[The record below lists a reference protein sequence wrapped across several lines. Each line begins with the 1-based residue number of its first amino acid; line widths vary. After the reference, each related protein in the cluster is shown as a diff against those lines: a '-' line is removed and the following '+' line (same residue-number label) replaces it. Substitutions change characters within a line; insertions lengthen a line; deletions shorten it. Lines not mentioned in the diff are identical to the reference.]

1 MNNEFIHPRGLRDRA
16 RLARRAGAVLVT
28 AAVAL
33 LAGACSTEP
42 APPFTVDG
50 TGNLSG
56 IVFLDRDQNGIFDPS
71 AGDSAL
77 SNLHLLVRSRGTT
90 LTLPNGDV
98 RTDAAG
104 RFSITGLPAGTQSL
118 QIDTTGV
125 GSEISFCVNPVPVSI
140 YINET
145 QFVKVD
151 ARSGCVVTISVASA
165 QPQGSHITVRGTVT
179 STLNQISTGQAY
191 IEDATGGLQLFS
203 PAGPS
208 FQIGDIVEVTGTL
221 SSFSNELE
229 LANGTV
235 NSVTPGTP
243 LNPVDITAAA
253 ALAAGGD
260 IQANLQGRL
269 VRIKAAKLT
278 DNFTGGGGRNG
289 IINDGTGAL
298 TVRIDSHVV
307 GDAATIPSTFTA
319 GKCYNWT
326 GILKAFTSPAIELF
340 PRTLNDVVEVSCP

>member
-1 MNNEFIHPRGLRDRA
+1 M
-16 RLARRAGAVLVT
+16 LAA
-28 AAVAL
+28 AAVAIL
-33 LAGACSTEP
+33 SGACSTEP
-42 APPFTVDG
+42 APPFSVEG

-56 IVFLDRDQNGIFDPS
+56 LVFLDRDQNGVYDPS

-90 LTLPNGDV
+90 LTLPGADV

-125 GSEISFCVNPVPVSI
+125 GSDISFCINPVPVSI
-140 YINET
+140 YIDET

-151 ARSGCVVTISVASA
+151 ARNGCVVTISVASA

-179 STLNQISTGQAY
+179 SSLNQISTGAAY
-191 IEDATGGLQLFS
+191 VEDATGGLQLFS
-203 PAGPS
+203 PTGPS
-208 FQIGDIVEVTGTL
+208 FKIGDVIEVSGTL
-221 SSFSNELE
+221 TTFSNELE
-229 LANGTV
+229 VTNAVV
-235 NSVTPGTP
+235 NSVSAGTP
-243 LNPVDITAAA
+243 LTPKDITAAD

-260 IQANLQGRL
+260 VQANLQGRL

-289 IINDGTGAL
+289 VINDGTGAL

-307 GDAATIPSTFTA
+307 GDAATIPTTFTA

-326 GILKAFTSPAIELF
+326 GILKAFTSPAVELF
-340 PRTLNDVVEVSCP
+340 PRTLSDVVEVPCP